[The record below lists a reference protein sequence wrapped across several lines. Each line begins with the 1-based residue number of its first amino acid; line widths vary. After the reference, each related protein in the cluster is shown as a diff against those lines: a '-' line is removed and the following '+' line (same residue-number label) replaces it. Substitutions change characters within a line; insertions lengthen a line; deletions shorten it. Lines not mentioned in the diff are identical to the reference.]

1 MLTLSEELF
10 LLSLREKKDS
20 VAFSDRSELPYA
32 LAGALLF
39 ELYLDGKVRLDGK
52 KVVPVGRP
60 LASGELL
67 TELLEKISASPPK
80 KLAYW
85 VETFGD
91 KERKLRKAVV
101 AGLVMKGIL
110 KEEEKTLLWVIP
122 YTGYAEQDSSAK
134 FALKQRLRAVVLGG
148 QKADERTV
156 ALLSLGRAAGLLDHL
171 FTRDEMRRA
180 SKVVE
185 DLVRDDAVGQAVIE
199 TIEAINAAVMAAVMV
214 ATSG

>member
-10 LLSLREKKDS
+10 LLSLREKKDA
-20 VAFSDRSELPYA
+20 VAFSNRAELPYA
-32 LAGALLF
+32 LAGALLL
-39 ELYLDGKVRLDGK
+39 ELYLAGKVRLDGK
-52 KVVPVGRP
+52 KVAAVGRP
-60 LASGELL
+60 TASGELL
-67 TELLEKISASPPK
+67 SQLLEKIAAGQPK
-80 KLAYW
+80 KLTYW
-85 VETFGD
+85 VETFGG

-110 KEEEKTLLWVIP
+110 KEEEKTLLWVIA
-122 YTGYAEQDSSAK
+122 YTGYAEQDTSAK

-171 FTRDEMRRA
+171 FTRDEMQRA
-180 SKVVE
+180 RKGIE
-185 DLVRDDAVGQAVIE
+185 ALVQDEAVGQAVSE
-199 TIEAINAAVMAAVMV
+199 TIEAIGAAVMAAVMV